1 VIPENVEAIVLDVG
15 GVFLI
20 PNHEPIVAT
29 LEPHGIQIDPALIER
44 AHYVGVG
51 AVDAC
56 TETEQGH
63 VACYLAAYV
72 RAVGIDPDH
81 VERANQI
88 LEALWTQPSLER
100 WSRLI
105 EGSREA
111 LRRLVESGHTVAILS
126 NSDGTV
132 EAQLLELGIC
142 QVGEGAG
149 TSVPV
154 IADSAVVGISKPDPG
169 IFHHVADLL
178 GVSPERCIYVGDTVR
193 FDIIGA
199 RSAGFHP
206 FHFDPHDL
214 CASQDVH
221 PHIRSLAQLADALD
235 ARPM

>member
-1 VIPENVEAIVLDVG
+1 MIPENVEAIVLDVG

-20 PNHEPIVAT
+20 PHHDPIVGA
-29 LEPHGIQIDPALIER
+29 LEPHGIQLDLSLIEH

-56 TETEQGH
+56 TDTEHAH
-63 VACYLAAYV
+63 VPCYLAAYV
-72 RAVGIDPDH
+72 REIGIDPDQ

-88 LEALWTQPSLER
+88 LEALWAQPSIGR

-105 EGSREA
+105 EGSSEA

-149 TSVPV
+149 TPVPV
-154 IADSAVVGISKPDPG
+154 IADSAIVGIAKPDPG

-178 GVSPERCIYVGDTVR
+178 GVSPERCVYVGDTVR
-193 FDIIGA
+193 FDIVGA

-221 PHIRSLAQLADALD
+221 PHLRSLAQLADALD
-235 ARPM
+235 DRSA

>member
-1 VIPENVEAIVLDVG
+1 MIRETVEAIVLDVG

-20 PNHEPIVAT
+20 PNHEPIVST
-29 LEPHGIQIDPALIER
+29 LAPHGIQLDPALIER

-56 TETEQGH
+56 TETEEGH

-72 RAVGIDPDH
+72 REIGIDPDH
-81 VERANQI
+81 VERAHDVLKPLWAQPSIGRWNRQI
-88 LEALWTQPSLER
+88 AGSSEAL
-100 WSRLI
+100 
-105 EGSREA
+105 G
-111 LRRLVESGHTVAILS
+111 RLVESGHTVAILS

-178 GVSPERCIYVGDTVR
+178 GVSPERCVYVGDTVR
-193 FDIIGA
+193 FDIMGA

-206 FHFDPHDL
+206 FHFDPLDL

-235 ARPM
+235 ARSG